1 MKGFQEFMLRPDRLE
16 AILAT
21 IERARARI
29 YGSRPA
35 AGP

>member
-1 MKGFQEFMLRPDRLE
+1 MVHPARLE
-16 AILAT
+16 SILAT

-29 YGSRPA
+29 YGNRPA